1 MDCRLNGIRQGRGEN
16 GLETVREIK
25 RPPTKQSVQESM
37 KDKTL
42 KKAAAL
48 RYDRSRDQAPKI
60 VAKGRGKVAERIM
73 ALAREHDIPMV
84 EDRNLAQ
91 MLEALDLNIEIPPE
105 LYQAVAEV
113 LVFVYR
119 MNQKNEAV

>member
-1 MDCRLNGIRQGRGEN
+1 MAD
-16 GLETVREIK
+16 T
-25 RPPTKQSVQESM
+25 PPR
-37 KDKTL
+37 

-48 RYDRSRDQAPKI
+48 HYDQMKGGAPQV
-60 VAKGRGKVAERIM
+60 VAKGRGKMAERIM

-84 EDRNLAQ
+84 EDRNLVQ
-91 MLEALDLNIEIPPE
+91 MLEALDLNTEIPPE

-119 MNQKNEAV
+119 LNQKR

>member
-1 MDCRLNGIRQGRGEN
+1 MTQ
-16 GLETVREIK
+16 K
-25 RPPTKQSVQESM
+25 PP
-37 KDKTL
+37 

-48 RYDRSRDQAPKI
+48 HYDQQKSGAPQV
-60 VAKGRGKVAERIM
+60 VAKGRGKMAERIM

-84 EDRNLAQ
+84 QDRNLVQ
-91 MLEALDLNIEIPPE
+91 VLEALDLNTEIPPE

-119 MNQKNEAV
+119 LNRKK